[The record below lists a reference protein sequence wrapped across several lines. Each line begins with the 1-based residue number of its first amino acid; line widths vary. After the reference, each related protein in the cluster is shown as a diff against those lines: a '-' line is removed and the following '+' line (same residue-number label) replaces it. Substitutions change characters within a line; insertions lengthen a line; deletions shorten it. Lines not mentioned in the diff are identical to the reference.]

1 MSGRVPL
8 LTGGYSEKG
17 GVRKDT
23 PKSMRNAW
31 RMILGYVYEARGL
44 FFLAMFMVF
53 LESALTAIAPEF
65 VGNITDLISDGL
77 YTGSIDLD
85 SVSVNGLIALLLY
98 LSGSL
103 AMYAR
108 QYWMAGI
115 AQTVAK
121 NMRSDLE
128 RKMER
133 LPLRFY
139 DNCRKGDVMSRF
151 TNDADTVGS
160 ALARSLPIFAHGII
174 LFFVCLFMMLVTD
187 LKLAFVSIIAASGGM
202 IVSAL
207 IVKYTQKYYRNQ
219 QKNIGKMYGLISEL
233 YSTHDMVLAYSASEK
248 NKETFDG
255 INESLRASGFRS
267 EVTMGLLPAIMQFF
281 GNLGYVAV
289 CIVGSVMV
297 IEGEITIGVVVAF
310 ILYVK
315 MFMGPL
321 DMIAHSLGNMQAAGA
336 GAERIEEFLNS
347 EEMAADT
354 GGTVPKEIRG
364 KVEFRDVHFGYFD
377 GVDTIRGFSAVIEPG
392 QKVAI
397 VGATGAGKTTTVNLL
412 MRFYEPSSGDILV
425 DGVSV
430 KDMTRRDVHDLFCM
444 VLQDT
449 WLFEGTIRENIAYCS
464 EATEDDVMEACRKV
478 GLDQFICTLPDGL
491 ETRIG
496 SKSSLSEG
504 QRQQI
509 CIARA
514 LVDRSPML
522 ILDEATSSVD
532 TRTEVV
538 IQNAID
544 SMMHGRTC
552 FVIAHRLSTVRN
564 ADIIL
569 VMKDGNI
576 AEKGTHCELLSRGG
590 VYADLYH
597 SQFEND
603 D

>member
-8 LTGGYSEKG
+8 LSGGYSEKG
-17 GVRKDT
+17 GARKDA

-31 RMILGYVYEARGL
+31 RTIIKYVYNARGL
-44 FFLAMFMVF
+44 FFLAMFMVV
-53 LESALTAIAPEF
+53 LESTFTAIAPDF

-77 YTGSIDLD
+77 YSGLIDVG
-85 SVSVNGLIALLLY
+85 SVSVNGTIALFLY
-98 LSGSL
+98 LSASL

-160 ALARSLPIFAHGII
+160 ALARSLPVFAHGII
-174 LFFVCLFMMLVTD
+174 LFFVCLFMMLITD
-187 LKLAFVSIIAASGGM
+187 LKLALVSILAASGGM
-202 IVSAL
+202 IISII

-219 QKNIGKMYGLISEL
+219 QKNIGRMYGLISEL

-248 NKETFDG
+248 NKEVFDN

-267 EVTMGLLPAIMQFF
+267 EVTMGLLPAIMHFF

-297 IEGEITIGVVVAF
+297 IDGEITIGVVVAF

-321 DMIAHSLGNMQAAGA
+321 DMIANSLGNMQAAAA
-336 GAERIEEFLNS
+336 GAERIEEFLSS
-347 EEMAADT
+347 EEMEPDT
-354 GGTVPKEIRG
+354 DDKMPEEVRG
-364 KVEFRDVHFGYFD
+364 KVEFRDVHFGYYE
-377 GVDTIRGFSAVIEPG
+377 GVDTIKGFSAVIEPG

-412 MRFYEPSSGDILV
+412 MRFYEPIKGDILV

-430 KDMTRRDVHDLFCM
+430 KDMSRKDVHDLFCM

-449 WLFEGTIRENIAYCS
+449 WLFEGTIKENIAYCS
-464 EATEDDVMEACRKV
+464 DATENDVMEACRKV
-478 GLDQFICTLPDGL
+478 GLDLFIEALPDGL
-491 ETRIG
+491 ETRIR

-514 LVDRSPML
+514 LVDHSPML

-532 TRTEVV
+532 TRTETV

-564 ADIIL
+564 ADVIL

-576 AEKGTHCELLSRGG
+576 VEKGSHYELLDRGG
-590 VYADLYH
+590 VYADLYR
-597 SQFEND
+597 SQFETD